1 MNFLFFL
8 FFKLI
13 DSSSGQRYPDIDTS
27 DTIKLASFTHKFLP
41 THTVQVAYLALPS
54 TYNRS
59 VRPTSPL

>member
-27 DTIKLASFTHKFLP
+27 DTIKLASFTHKFLNVP
-41 THTVQVAYLALPS
+41 IHTVQEPNLFGLAFNIQS
-54 TYNRS
+54 
-59 VRPTSPL
+59 